1 MADMDTVLL
10 CAGASSKDASD
21 CAVERSRQD
30 GEVAGNEVGF
40 LQQCEMNAIRVFR
53 HLGWS
58 MTIYLTEDMNDT
70 ELLKKRRMLLTG

>member
-1 MADMDTVLL
+1 MLSHLLHLPDREPHHYLPHDCMADMDTVLL

-53 HLGWS
+53 HL
-58 MTIYLTEDMNDT
+58 EC
-70 ELLKKRRMLLTG
+70 R